1 MPTAPQTTDELYQ
14 ALQEN
19 DQRPY
24 GRTRSVTAEELVDA
38 AEQFGEPLPLIHAL
52 LELQEAY
59 TYGSEPRKSPVVFA
73 RLLTLFD
80 EQPDLFDERLR
91 HMLFWRFKWVANA
104 LRQLPEIPLAS
115 LRQWMTEMRDRYEK
129 AGLGLQPYYGQAYQL
144 AAHVGEDTTLAY
156 ELWAGRTRTRLSDC
170 EACEICERARYHLAA
185 GDDQR
190 ALRTWEPVLAGK
202 ESCQEEP
209 ARSVSYALL
218 PLLRT
223 GSTDRARELHLVGY
237 RACRR
242 NPSMAGEVGRHLE
255 FCALTGNEARGLE
268 LLAENR
274 TLFDEVDSPLDLL
287 DFLTGVE
294 VLLQRVELLGH
305 GELPAAGFA
314 GRTWTVA
321 GLRAEVRGRADDLAG
336 RFDARNGTTAHTDR
350 RRARLDQAPLLDEL
364 ELTLRTR
371 SLDDVAP
378 AVPVA
383 AAAARTAAAV
393 PDSLPELI
401 LRARALEEQGHP
413 DAHACW
419 ARLRTL
425 VAARD
430 YAHPDDPAVGP
441 LVQLRADLL
450 ADEAGRAGQSEEH
463 AEAVALHEEAAALY
477 DDAGLPGHAAL
488 ERACAVLAAV
498 EIPAESPDGAGAGSG
513 PVAGAEGAESAAS
526 VDGAEP
532 AGRAGGGGPV
542 ETAGGAERAET
553 EGGVEGPDA
562 AGGAEGAEP
571 AGAAESVKAAGGA
584 ERAETEGGVEGP
596 DAAGGAEGARP
607 AGAAESVK
615 AAGGAERAETK
626 GGVEG
631 PDAAGGAE
639 GATADGAAE
648 SVKAAGGAERAETDG
663 GVERSEAAG
672 GAEGAEPAG
681 AVERPEAAGGAE
693 GKVAALAGAYA
704 AIVRLHEETPGLA
717 PYLEARLLRLR
728 VTALALRLQTSG
740 DQDHVAPVFAE
751 VDLLHAFATRHDLD
765 GQVSGALLL
774 RASTHAISGDLPA
787 AVTGIDA
794 LLDRLKTHGPA
805 WHLPRTLGLRGRL
818 QLGLR
823 DAQAAYADLTEALR
837 RAAEWPADAVDAPRL
852 HGDLAEACM
861 RLGRPEEA
869 LRHLTRSAEVHLRR
883 GSRIDAFCTYSNA
896 AQLSLD
902 LGRVEDCIALLDSL
916 LAEPDVA
923 TGELDDRLAAQ
934 LRLIRAR
941 ALHAG
946 EDLKAATA
954 EFVALAAESAG
965 WDDDPG
971 SHAMIAAETAV
982 LLGESGEFDRA
993 RRAADQA
1000 LAAHARVPR
1009 YEQLSSCLRELA
1021 RLQAQQQGPDGR
1033 ADALA
1038 YLADAGRVAEEA
1050 RAAGY
1055 EAHGRSLDTAL
1066 AYEHGRV
1073 NAYAGAYEDA
1083 LAALEKAL
1091 ALLGEPGPQD
1101 ERAGEWAE
1109 CVRLAGVVEG
1119 IYLERP
1125 APALTRLD
1133 AAVARLTALGHTEE
1147 TEALASLAARLRDE
1161 K

>member
-1 MPTAPQTTDELYQ
+1 MPTAPHPQSTDELYQ
-14 ALQEN
+14 ALKEN
-19 DQRPY
+19 DRRPY
-24 GRTRSVTAEELVDA
+24 GRTRTVTAEELVDA
-38 AEQFGEPLPLIHAL
+38 AEQFAEPVPLIHAL

-80 EQPDLFDERLR
+80 EQPDVFDERLR
-91 HMLFWRFKWVANA
+91 HMLFWRFKWVATA
-104 LRQLPEIPLAS
+104 LRALPEIPLAS
-115 LRQWMTEMRDRYEK
+115 LRQWLTEMRDRYEK

-144 AAHVGEDTTLAY
+144 AAHVGEDTGLAF
-156 ELWAGRTRTRLSDC
+156 ELWAGRARTRLSDC
-170 EACEICERARYHLAA
+170 EACETCERALYHLAA
-185 GDDQR
+185 GDDER
-190 ALRTWEPVLAGK
+190 ALGTWEPVLAGK

-223 GSTDRARELHLVGY
+223 GRTDRARALHLTGY

-242 NPSMAGEVGRHLE
+242 NPSMSQEVGRHLE

-274 TLFDEVDSPLDLL
+274 NLFDEVDSPLDQLG
-287 DFLTGVE
+287 FLTGVE

-305 GELPAAGFA
+305 GELPAAGYM

-321 GLRAEVRGRADDLAG
+321 GLRAEVRGRADDLAA

-350 RRARLDQAPLLDEL
+350 RRARLERAPLLDEL

-378 AVPVA
+378 PAQAVPVA
-383 AAAARTAAAV
+383 APAARTAAAV

-401 LRARALEEQGHP
+401 LRARTLEEEGHP
-413 DAHACW
+413 EAQACW

-425 VAARD
+425 VAAGD

-441 LVQLRADLL
+441 LIRLRADLL
-450 ADEAGRAGQSEEH
+450 ADEAGRAGERDEH

-488 ERACAVLAAV
+488 ARACALLSTA
-498 EIPAESPDGAGAGSG
+498 EMPAQGADT
-513 PVAGAEGAESAAS
+513 AEA
-526 VDGAEP
+526 
-532 AGRAGGGGPV
+532 
-542 ETAGGAERAET
+542 
-553 EGGVEGPDA
+553 
-562 AGGAEGAEP
+562 
-571 AGAAESVKAAGGA
+571 KAAA
-584 ERAETEGGVEGP
+584 LT
-596 DAAGGAEGARP
+596 AAHA
-607 AGAAESVK
+607 SM
-615 AAGGAERAETK
+615 
-626 GGVEG
+626 
-631 PDAAGGAE
+631 
-639 GATADGAAE
+639 
-648 SVKAAGGAERAETDG
+648 
-663 GVERSEAAG
+663 
-672 GAEGAEPAG
+672 
-681 AVERPEAAGGAE
+681 
-693 GKVAALAGAYA
+693 
-704 AIVRLHEETPGLA
+704 VRLQEETPGLA
-717 PYLEARLLRLR
+717 PYQEARLLRLR
-728 VTALALRLQTSG
+728 ATTLGLRLQASRSEE
-740 DQDHVAPVFAE
+740 HIAPVLAE
-751 VDLLHAFATRHDLD
+751 VDLLHEFATRHDIG

-774 RASTHAISGDLPA
+774 RASTHALSGDLPA

-794 LLDRLKTHGPA
+794 LLDRLKAQGPA

-823 DAQAAYADLTEALR
+823 DAQAAYTDLAEGLRLAAD
-837 RAAEWPADAVDAPRL
+837 WPAGTIDTGRL
-852 HGDLAEACM
+852 HADLAEACM
-861 RLGRPEEA
+861 HLGRPDEA
-869 LRHLTRSAEVHLRR
+869 LRHLTRSAEADLRR
-883 GSRIDAFCTYSNA
+883 GSRTEALCTYSNA
-896 AQLSLD
+896 AQLTLD

-923 TGELDDRLAAQ
+923 AGELDDRLAAQ
-934 LRLIRAR
+934 LRLTRAR

-982 LLGESGEFDRA
+982 LLGESGEFGRA
-993 RRAADQA
+993 REAADQA
-1000 LAAHARVPR
+1000 LAAHARAPR
-1009 YEQLSSCLRELA
+1009 YGQLSNCLRELA
-1021 RLQAQQQGPDGR
+1021 RLQAQQQGPDGLAGAR
-1033 ADALA
+1033 AFLD
-1038 YLADAGRVAEEA
+1038 DAGRIADEA

-1055 EAHGRSLDTAL
+1055 EARGRSLDTAL

-1073 NAYAGAYEDA
+1073 NAYARAYEDA
-1083 LAALEKAL
+1083 LAALDKAL
-1091 ALLGEPGPQD
+1091 ALLGEPGRED
-1101 ERAGEWAE
+1101 DRAGEWAE

-1125 APALTRLD
+1125 APALTRID
-1133 AAVARLTALGHTEE
+1133 GAIARLTALGHTEE
-1147 TEALASLAARLRDE
+1147 TEPLTSLAARLRDE
-1161 K
+1161 E